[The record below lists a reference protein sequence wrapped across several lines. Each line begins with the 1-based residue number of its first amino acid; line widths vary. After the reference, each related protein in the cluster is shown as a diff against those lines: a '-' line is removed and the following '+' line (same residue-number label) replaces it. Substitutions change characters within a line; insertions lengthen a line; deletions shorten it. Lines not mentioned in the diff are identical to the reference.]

1 MKNIYNIFRL
11 NIKLFILSAASL
23 IFPQS
28 RSLQGG
34 KATIK
39 TLLMHVFMSKKY
51 IKSKKINYKNLFY
64 HRSPMPSQSFF
75 EKHYKEGYSYFKI
88 RGVPQNVSGREINQ
102 LDYILN
108 SKKILTL
115 KLRKF

>member
-51 IKSKKINYKNLFY
+51 IKSKMQMSKWPRQTVAL
-64 HRSPMPSQSFF
+64 RR
-75 EKHYKEGYSYFKI
+75 I
-88 RGVPQNVSGREINQ
+88 RGGSWRAF
-102 LDYILN
+102 ILIVIAKRRARARG
-108 SKKILTL
+108 SIL
-115 KLRKF
+115 